1 MHFLKN
7 LPIFSRNFH
16 GFRFLSE
23 VMSQNVLKTLCKANG
38 IHFSLFLIYSPE
50 NILSGA
56 MSVKYGL
63 KVSKVPVSTFF
74 SIRIQKKDCSVSRKF
89 SENTEKKNSRANVTN
104 TQNFS
109 LEKQKKSLK
118 REKKRFRFIW
128 D

>member
-1 MHFLKN
+1 M
-7 LPIFSRNFH
+7 R
-16 GFRFLSE
+16 
-23 VMSQNVLKTLCKANG
+23 NVLKILCKAKG
-38 IHFSLFLIYSPE
+38 IRFSLFPICFPE

-63 KVSKVPVSTFF
+63 KVSKVPVSTLF
-74 SIRIQKKDCSVSRKF
+74 SIRIPKKDYSVSRKF
-89 SENTEKKNSRANVTN
+89 SENTEKKNFRVNVTN

-109 LEKQKKSLK
+109 LKKQKMSPK